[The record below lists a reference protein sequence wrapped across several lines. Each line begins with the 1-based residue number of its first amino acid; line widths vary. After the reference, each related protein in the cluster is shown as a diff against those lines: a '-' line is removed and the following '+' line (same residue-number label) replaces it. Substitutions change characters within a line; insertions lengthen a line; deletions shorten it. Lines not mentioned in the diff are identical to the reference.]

1 MYLFSPLEGGKLFLR
16 YQETLLINFCRSNIL
31 IQLDLSDESLKFWSQ
46 GTHFMYFYVYTF
58 KIDLIFVGGS
68 LENCKIP
75 VPTNNV
81 KFSKKTQRL
90 WYTLMLEQLFRKF
103 NEIGIRVWND
113 FILLYVKQTWMTQLI
128 LITYFWG
135 SLWLFHDGGR

>member
-68 LENCKIP
+68 LENCKIQ
-75 VPTNNV
+75 
-81 KFSKKTQRL
+81 FRQIMSSFQRKRSV
-90 WYTLMLEQLFRKF
+90 YDTL
-103 NEIGIRVWND
+103 
-113 FILLYVKQTWMTQLI
+113 
-128 LITYFWG
+128 
-135 SLWLFHDGGR
+135 SC